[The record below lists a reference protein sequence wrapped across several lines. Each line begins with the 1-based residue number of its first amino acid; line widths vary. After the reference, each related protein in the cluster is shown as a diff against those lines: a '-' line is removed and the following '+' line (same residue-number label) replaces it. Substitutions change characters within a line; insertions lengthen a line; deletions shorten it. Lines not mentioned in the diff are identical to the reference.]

1 MPMSTSSLK
10 TIHTQPSNFLEIV
23 CLRLLGYIRENL
35 PLISGLAILAIIAY
49 GFELFNFNLTIDE
62 EIHSTYSGSLLAW
75 IQQGRWGIYLL
86 NVLVMPKTIIPFV
99 PLFVTLVFQVSAI
112 LVLLNV
118 WGVHSK
124 FEQFI
129 VGALYMIFPI
139 MAFVYTFS
147 TFNYAIGI
155 GFFFISLGIYIF
167 VKGGSK
173 RWFAIFPI
181 AFALSIYQGF
191 LPVILSSFL
200 VYLLIVLMRDR
211 IFLLKD
217 SSIFI
222 LVFLAAY
229 VVYDLILQILLFLL
243 KLKVDPYISGQFDMV
258 FFLKQPFDV
267 LFQVLRHL
275 MLPVYF
281 GAKSL
286 YTFNIW
292 IMGILLL
299 ISVLSLL
306 LGILK
311 LTHFQKILGLLLA
324 FGILFLPFASGLL
337 MKGQMSMRFLLAV
350 PIAFSGS
357 VLLGMMGRSKNY
369 RLFVSVLSGI
379 CVYYFAI
386 SNNQLFASSYLALQ
400 EDRSFATRL
409 IDAIETARV
418 KEDVQELHYIEVVGY
433 YTRPSLPSIPKIE
446 TFGASFFEWGGGD
459 PSRVAAFLQLMG
471 YPLLQPLPLQDRA
484 KLIPVSAEMTIWP
497 STGSVKVIDDVVV
510 VKFGSYSALQ
520 RQDICMV
527 IAQSNPAFCVTP

>member
-1 MPMSTSSLK
+1 MHTPPLK
-10 TIHTQPSNFLEIV
+10 TIHTQPSKFLEIA
-23 CLRLLGYIRENL
+23 CLRLFEYVRGNL
-35 PLISGLAILAIIAY
+35 PLISGLAILAVMAY

-62 EIHSTYSGSLLAW
+62 EIHSTYSGALLAW

-86 NVLVMPKTIIPFV
+86 NALVMPKTIIPFV
-99 PLFVTLVFQVSAI
+99 PLFVTLVFQVGAI
-112 LVLLNV
+112 LVLLNA

-129 VGALYMIFPI
+129 VGALYMTFPI
-139 MAFVYTFS
+139 MASVYTFS

-155 GFFFISLGIYIF
+155 GLFSISLGIYIF
-167 VKGGSK
+167 VKSGSK
-173 RWFAIFPI
+173 RWFAVLPI

-217 SSIFI
+217 GFVFA
-222 LVFLAAY
+222 LVFLVAY
-229 VVYDLILQILLFLL
+229 VSYDLILQIFLFLL
-243 KLKVDPYISGQFDMV
+243 KLKVDPYIAGQFDLV
-258 FFLKQPFDV
+258 FFLKHPLDA
-267 LFQVLRHL
+267 LFQVLHHL

-286 YTFNIW
+286 YTFDIW

-299 ISVLSLL
+299 VSIASFFLD
-306 LGILK
+306 ILR
-311 LTHFQKILGLLLA
+311 LTHVQKTLGFLLA

-357 VLLGMMGRSKNY
+357 VLLGMMGRSNNY

-379 CVYYFAI
+379 CVYYFVV

-409 IDAIETARV
+409 IDAIETTRV
-418 KEDVQELHYIEVVGY
+418 KAGVQELHYIEVVGY
-433 YTRPSLPSIPKIE
+433 YARPSMPSMPKIE

-459 PSRVAAFLQLMG
+459 PGRVAAFLQLMG
-471 YPLLQPLPLQDRA
+471 YPALQPLPLQDRA
-484 KLIPVSAEMTIWP
+484 GLIPVSAEMTIWP
-497 STGSVKVIDDVVV
+497 AAGSVKVIDDVVV
-510 VKFGSYSALQ
+510 VKFGPYSASQ
-520 RQDICMV
+520 RQVICMA
-527 IAQSNPAFCVTP
+527 ISQSNSAFCAVP